1 MRNISTIFNFKSPIL
16 GILFFM
22 LYSNLLASDWVRLS
36 VLNDRILVLQFD
48 DGYIEHGGYRQG
60 QNASVTH
67 DFPLDISK
75 ASLLESYKIFS
86 HDDMEFA
93 AGISPTKINRKTKG
107 KDFSNDCNWVNS
119 ICDNEYINQHFIY
132 LHLPFKLK
140 QGFTYEIELG
150 QLAENLN
157 RDTFVFDFRKSRSE
171 AVHAN
176 QIGFKTSA
184 PVKYAYLSHWM
195 GDGGPLDLD
204 SYSGVAFYLVDQQSG
219 EMVFQGTI
227 QKRLDLDNPT
237 YIDLQRTPQQGFLSM
252 SDVWECD
259 FSDFNVS
266 GEYILAI
273 EGIGSSFPFR
283 LDEDIYREP
292 YYHAIRQ
299 LYHQRSGIPL
309 ESQFTDWT
317 RPRNL
322 HPDDRQIRFQYTTS
336 RWMDWLSTSPEN
348 GRKEDVYAGVL
359 PGYKLETWGWY
370 MDAGD
375 WDGYYNHLKIPRFL
389 MTAFELAPENFTDGE
404 LNIPESGNGI
414 PDILDEARFLIDYL
428 DRTRGPKGG
437 IAGARIHPDFEI
449 KTVDNIPS
457 WEDVR
462 VWTISGE
469 DHVTTF
475 TFSGLAA
482 QLAYCYGLLEMEDK
496 MVEMLEKAVQA
507 YEWATENF
515 DPNVDNHH
523 NARMY
528 AAAWL
533 YKLTGEI
540 TYQETYIGDFNNPS
554 NLRYADDNRD
564 FAIWAFLTSSNED
577 IDPSAKEISLNF
589 AAQRTINEYV
599 ATAENRSFRVGFG
612 PNFRTF
618 LGQATTPLVFPAL
631 VLYHITGDQR
641 YYRAALTSADYVL
654 GGNPLDMTWMV
665 GLGHQSPKQI
675 LHLDTWLHPDG
686 RQEFVS
692 GTIPYGPTS
701 YGDGWPP
708 NNGPWS
714 SDFAW
719 ERIYPNRNQWPLHEG
734 FFNNRY
740 AVPTNEYTVH
750 QTSAPAA
757 AVFALLSSKSTGDFR
772 PNQAPIVSLKLPENM
787 EVGGSALLKVD
798 AMDPDGYVIRVEY
811 FYGKQKIGQSFEAPF
826 SFIWKNIPEIEN
838 EITAIATDNQGKK
851 SGAGD
856 FPKIRLEGFIL
867 SEDYVELDYDGIK
880 RVNVLEY
887 IPENAMIKRLVWE
900 SENKDI
906 ATVDQEGLIRA
917 QDEGMTKIRVRSL
930 ENPELKASIEVK
942 VNSLILGNNES
953 KEGPVVYFPN
963 PVKDGKMNLRL
974 PLFSRTIDFE
984 IVDTQGKSLM
994 KGNIGPNERQPQID
1008 LSSFSRGM
1016 YILVMEAEF
1025 GVQHLKV
1032 LVN

>member
-1 MRNISTIFNFKSPIL
+1 MKNILTNSNFKFSL
-16 GILFFM
+16 SGIIFF
-22 LYSNLLASDWVRLS
+22 LLINNLSASDWLRLS
-36 VLNDRILVLQFD
+36 VVNDRILVLQFD
-48 DGYIEHGGYRQG
+48 DGYIAHSGYLQG
-60 QNASVTH
+60 QNTSITH
-67 DFPLDISK
+67 EFPLDIAK
-75 ASLLESYKIFS
+75 ASLLESYKVFS
-86 HDDMEFA
+86 PDDPEFA
-93 AGISPTKINRKTKG
+93 AGISPLKISRKTKG
-107 KDFSNDCNWVNS
+107 KDFSNDCNWVNNV
-119 ICDNEYINQHFIY
+119 CDNDYINEHFIY
-132 LHLPFKLK
+132 LHLPFQLK
-140 QGFTYEIELG
+140 QGLTYEIELD
-150 QLAENLN
+150 QLADNFN
-157 RDTFVFDFRKSRSE
+157 RDSFIFDFTKNRSE

-204 SYSGVAFYLVDQQSG
+204 NYAGSSFYLIDQGSG
-219 EMVFQGTI
+219 ERVFQGNI
-227 QKRLDLDNPT
+227 QKRLDLDNAG

-259 FSDFNVS
+259 FSEFKVS
-266 GEYILAI
+266 GEYVIAVD
-273 EGIGSSFPFR
+273 GIGSSYPFR

-309 ESQFTDWT
+309 DRSHTEWT

-322 HPDDRQIRFQYTTS
+322 HPDDRQVRFQYTTS

-348 GRKEDVYAGVL
+348 GRKEDVYAKVL
-359 PGYKLETWGWY
+359 PDYHLETWGWY

-389 MTAFELAPENFTDGE
+389 MTAFELSPENFTDGE

-437 IAGARIHPDFEI
+437 IAGARIHPDFET
-449 KTVDNIPS
+449 KTVSNIPS

-482 QLAYCYGLLEMEDK
+482 QLAFCYGMLEMEEQSI
-496 MVEMLEKAVQA
+496 EMMEKALQA

-515 DPNVDNHH
+515 DPAVDNHH
-523 NARMY
+523 NSRMY

-533 YKLTGEI
+533 YKLTGDK
-540 TYQETYIGDFNNPS
+540 TYEETYIGDFKKPS
-554 NLRYADDNRD
+554 NRRYSDDNRD
-564 FAIWAFLTSSNED
+564 FAIWAYLTNTNED
-577 IDPSAKEISLNF
+577 IDPSARESSLNF
-589 AAQRTINEYV
+589 AAQNTINDYV
-599 ATAENRSFRVGFG
+599 MTAENRSFRVGFG

-631 VLYHITGDQR
+631 VLYHITGDER
-641 YYRAALTSADYVL
+641 YYKAALTSADYVL

-665 GLGHQSPKQI
+665 GFGHQSPLQI

-686 RQEFVS
+686 RQEFIP

-708 NNGPWS
+708 KNGPWS

-719 ERIYPNRNQWPLHEG
+719 DRIYPNRTQWPLHEG

-772 PNQAPIVSLKLPENM
+772 PNKAPIVSLKLPENM
-787 EVGGSALLKVD
+787 EVGGSALLEVD
-798 AMDPDGYVIRVEY
+798 ALDPDGYVISVEY
-811 FYGKQKIGQSFEAPF
+811 FYGRQKIGQATKAPF
-826 SFIWKNIPEIEN
+826 SFLWENIPEIEN
-838 EITAIATDNQGKK
+838 EITAIAFDNQGKSSK
-851 SGAGD
+851 AWEY
-856 FPKIRLEGFIL
+856 PNVTLQGFKL
-867 SEDYVELDYDGIK
+867 SEEYIELDYGGIK
-880 RVNVLEY
+880 RVNVLEF
-887 IPENAMIKRLVWE
+887 IPDNAVIRRLVWE
-900 SENKDI
+900 SDNEEI

-917 QDEGMTKIRVRSL
+917 QDEGTTKIRVRSL
-930 ENPELKASIEVK
+930 ENPELNAIIEVK
-942 VNSLILGNNES
+942 VNSLIMGNNES
-953 KEGPVVYFPN
+953 KEEPVVYFPN
-963 PVKDGKMNLRL
+963 PVKDGKLNLRL
-974 PLFSRTIDFE
+974 PLFSKTIDFE
-984 IVDTQGKSLM
+984 IVDVKGKSLM
-994 KGNIGPNERQPQID
+994 KGKFNPNERQPQID
-1008 LSSFSRGM
+1008 LSSFSQGI
-1016 YILVMEAEF
+1016 YILVLQAEF